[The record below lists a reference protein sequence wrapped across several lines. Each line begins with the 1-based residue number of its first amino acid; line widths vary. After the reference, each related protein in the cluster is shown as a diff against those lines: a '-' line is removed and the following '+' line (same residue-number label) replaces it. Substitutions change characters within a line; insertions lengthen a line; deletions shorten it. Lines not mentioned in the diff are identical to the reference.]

1 MKLIHTSDWHLGRM
15 LYGKKRYAEFEAFLS
30 WLAET
35 IQERQIDALLV
46 AGDIFDT
53 NTPSNRAQTLYYRFL
68 WQMAQSSCRHI
79 VIIAGNHDSPS
90 FLNAPQ
96 ELLKA
101 LDVHVVGRR
110 TEAPQDEVLVL
121 NNAQGEPELI
131 VCAVPYLR
139 DRDIRTAEAGESI
152 ADKEQK
158 LRDGIHEHYATV
170 AALAEQQRKA
180 LGVDIPIVAMG
191 HLFTAGGQ
199 TLDGDG
205 VRELYIG
212 SLAHVTARVFPD
224 CCNYVALGHLHVPQQ
239 VGGQENIRYSG
250 SPIPMGFGEAKQQK
264 SACQVTFSGTSASV
278 ELIDVPV
285 FQQLARIQGHWQEIL
300 AQLAE
305 LAACNM
311 SIWLEIIY
319 EGQEVIGDLRERL
332 ESATAG
338 TQLEI
343 LKVKNKSLVNH
354 VLGRTDDS
362 ETLENLNEIEV
373 FQRLLQIKDIPEE
386 EHSSL
391 KATYREVLTLI
402 HEHDVKAE

>member
-1 MKLIHTSDWHLGRM
+1 MKIIHTSDWHLGRM
-15 LYGKKRYAEFEAFLS
+15 LYGKKRYAEFEAFLN

-68 WQMAQSSCRHI
+68 WQMAQSPCRHI

-101 LDVHVVGRR
+101 LDVHVVGSC
-110 TEAPQDEVLVL
+110 TEDPQDEVLVL

-139 DRDIRTAEAGESI
+139 DRDIRTAEAGESL

-158 LRDGIHEHYATV
+158 LRDGIREHYATV
-170 AALAEQQRKA
+170 AALAEQQREA
-180 LGVDIPIVAMG
+180 LGKDIPIVAMG

-305 LAACNM
+305 LAARNM